1 MGCISGKDDMLGL
14 CSVGFWEPVEIS
26 RREVQLVAESMKIN
40 QNVQEESAN
49 GAPKK
54 LMNRL
59 LKNPLSDG

>member
-14 CSVGFWEPVEIS
+14 CSVG
-26 RREVQLVAESMKIN
+26 LAESMKIN